1 MPDTPQSITLAA
13 ATGSLSAAT
22 EFVRK
27 GAAEAN
33 LPERRMGELDLVV
46 EEIVINLSRY
56 AYPDGAPGE
65 ITITYSVPALGALR
79 VEFADQGREF
89 DPLAAAPP
97 DLTLDLS
104 GRPIGGLGI
113 FLVRAFA
120 DSLTYRREDGW
131 NRLALGISAGA
142 RS

>member
-13 ATGSLSAAT
+13 AIGSLKAAT

-27 GAAEAN
+27 GAVEAK
-33 LPERRMGELDLVV
+33 LPERRIGELDLVV
-46 EEIVINLSRY
+46 EEILANLSLH
-56 AYPDGAPGE
+56 AYPDGAPGDV
-65 ITITYSVPALGALR
+65 TITYSVPAPGALR

-89 DPLAAAPP
+89 DPLTATTP

-113 FLVRAFA
+113 FLVKSFT
-120 DSLTYRREDGW
+120 DSLTYRREEGW
-131 NRLALGISAGA
+131 NRLALGISAG
-142 RS
+142 SWS

>member
-1 MPDTPQSITLAA
+1 LPDAPQSITLAA
-13 ATGSLSAAT
+13 ASGSLSAAT

-27 GAAEAN
+27 GAAEAE
-33 LPERRMGELDLVV
+33 LPQRRMGELDLVV
-46 EEIVINLSRY
+46 EEVVINLSRY
-56 AYPDGAPGE
+56 AYPDGAGDV
-65 ITITYSVPALGALR
+65 TISYSVPAPGALR

-89 DPLAAAPP
+89 DPLAASPP

-113 FLVRAFA
+113 FLVKAFA

>member
-1 MPDTPQSITLAA
+1 MPDAPQSITLAA
-13 ATGSLSAAT
+13 ASGSLSAAT

-27 GAAEAN
+27 GAAEAE
-33 LPERRMGELDLVV
+33 LPQRRMGELDLVV
-46 EEIVINLSRY
+46 EEVVINLSRY
-56 AYPDGAPGE
+56 AYPDGAGDV
-65 ITITYSVPALGALR
+65 TISYSVPAPGALR

-89 DPLAAAPP
+89 DPLAASPP

-113 FLVRAFA
+113 FLVKAFA